1 MVVTKLEKYNSHL
14 YLLIGRF
21 PFICHNRIRGPV
33 KYHVGR
39 NEVSW
44 MQPRFYNC
52 RTNCLTTNIRG
63 PLVAVKC
70 RQSVTL
76 LECRLKS
83 LYIWVFYTMYCT
95 LILAD
100 NVQVTI
106 VSWLCRHCLLRETT
120 WTMRFSNFIQFSK
133 LVLINV
139 FQILIP
145 IF

>member
-1 MVVTKLEKYNSHL
+1 MVDFLSSA
-14 YLLIGRF
+14 I
-21 PFICHNRIRGPV
+21 IGPV
-33 KYHVGR
+33 KYHVGKS
-39 NEVSW
+39 EVSW

-52 RTNCLTTNIRG
+52 RTNCLTNNIRG

-106 VSWLCRHCLLRETT
+106 VSRLCRHCLLRETT
-120 WTMRFSNFIQFSK
+120 SLFRVMFVPPLTLCINMLITMLAMMEWQPPQSTNFRNNADNSPA
-133 LVLINV
+133 V
-139 FQILIP
+139 
-145 IF
+145 

>member
-1 MVVTKLEKYNSHL
+1 MVATKPEKHYSHL

-33 KYHVGR
+33 KYHVGK

-52 RTNCLTTNIRG
+52 RTNCLTNNIRG

-106 VSWLCRHCLLRETT
+106 VSRLCRHCLLRETT
-120 WTMRFSNFIQFSK
+120 LFLHYGVEQHVPKRQKQSK
-133 LVLINV
+133 
-139 FQILIP
+139 Q
-145 IF
+145 

>member
-1 MVVTKLEKYNSHL
+1 MVATKLKKYYSHL

-33 KYHVGR
+33 KYHVGK

-52 RTNCLTTNIRG
+52 RTNCLTNNIRG

-106 VSWLCRHCLLRETT
+106 VSRLCRHCLLRETT
-120 WTMRFSNFIQFSK
+120 LYCLAWLLGCAQPVKATI
-133 LVLINV
+133 VG
-139 FQILIP
+139 
-145 IF
+145 